1 MHGVSPKDS
10 LLEGIWTGLR
20 NFVRLFRGVNK
31 EYLGQYVAVFQAG
44 YIAKEITPALLRAM
58 MLPCT
63 SGAT

>member
-1 MHGVSPKDS
+1 M
-10 LLEGIWTGLR
+10 EGIWTGLR

-58 MLPCT
+58 MTPCT

>member
-1 MHGVSPKDS
+1 MHGVSLKDS

-31 EYLGQYVAVFQAG
+31 EYVGQYVAGFQAS
-44 YIAKEITPALLRAM
+44 YVAKEITPALLRAKM
-58 MLPCT
+58 PPCT